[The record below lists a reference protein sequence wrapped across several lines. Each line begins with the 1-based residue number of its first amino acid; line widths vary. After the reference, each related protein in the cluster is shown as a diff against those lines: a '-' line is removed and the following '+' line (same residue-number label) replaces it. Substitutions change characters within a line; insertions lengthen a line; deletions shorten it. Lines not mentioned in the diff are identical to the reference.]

1 MRLSKHVLVAATAAA
16 VSVVTL
22 FGPSFAQE
30 SGQPD
35 RQRMSAEDR
44 AAFLDA
50 RIAALKAGLELTPDQ
65 EKNWAP
71 LEAAIREQAKERAE
85 RRAAWREQR
94 EGQDQE
100 GRRDPIERLQMR
112 SQWLTQ
118 RAADLEKLI
127 AAAKPLYDALDDGQK
142 RRFAELMRP
151 PGGGSRLHWRH
162 EG

>member
-1 MRLSKHVLVAATAAA
+1 MRVSKHILVAATAAA
-16 VSVVTL
+16 VSVATL
-22 FGPSFAQE
+22 FGASFAQE

-85 RRAAWREQR
+85 RRVAWREQR
-94 EGQDQE
+94 ESQE
-100 GRRDPIERLQMR
+100 ERRDPIERLQMR
-112 SQWLTQ
+112 PQWLTQ
-118 RAADLEKLI
+118 RAAELEKLI
-127 AAAKPLYDALDDGQK
+127 AAAKPLYDALDEGQK

-151 PGGGSRLHWRH
+151 PGGDRQRWRH